1 VSHRHQENQANQ
13 QSQAIQAVVI
23 ACGALGGPIRDI
35 AGRRGWPIELH
46 CLPALLHNRPAAI
59 APQVERLAVAA
70 QARGLPVAIGYAD
83 CGTYGALD
91 ELSAR
96 LGLRRLPGL
105 HCYDLLAGPDRV
117 AALFEAEPGTY
128 VLTDFLVRS
137 FRRTVLA
144 GLGLDRYPE
153 LWPDYFGHYRRLV
166 WLAQSRDPV
175 LDAEAEAV
183 AAQFG
188 LPLTVI
194 DTGLSRLERELEHL
208 LADVAPGTPSS
219 CAQTAVAPVPRP
231 GQPRPCAET
240 DVAPQDQR
248 RPSAQTAALTT
259 DSAHATQSLAPGH
272 SPPLADADSPSA
284 LLPPPATS
292 TPPGVGGGGVINR
305 LVSPGQHQSV
315 DHERRSAAAAT
326 PDTPPVTAAREA
338 SEIPVT
344 GVVESGPGMTG
355 PGPGMSLGMG
365 AAGPGPGMSLGA
377 AGARAAKGTGRCAG
391 GC

>member
-1 VSHRHQENQANQ
+1 
-13 QSQAIQAVVI
+13 VVI
-23 ACGALGGPIRDI
+23 ACGALGGPIREI
-35 AGRRGWPIELH
+35 TARRGWPVELH
-46 CLPALLHNRPAAI
+46 CLPAVLHNRPAAI

-91 ELSAR
+91 ELSGR

-153 LWPDYFGHYRRLV
+153 LWPDYFGHYRRVV
-166 WLAQSRDPV
+166 WLAQSRDPA

-194 DTGLSRLERELEHL
+194 DTGTSRLERELELLLTHSPAPPGFPQAGSPASAGSL
-208 LADVAPGTPSS
+208 LADSTLAGSPAGDSLPAPG
-219 CAQTAVAPVPRP
+219 
-231 GQPRPCAET
+231 
-240 DVAPQDQR
+240 
-248 RPSAQTAALTT
+248 
-259 DSAHATQSLAPGH
+259 
-272 SPPLADADSPSA
+272 SPPT
-284 LLPPPATS
+284 PPA
-292 TPPGVGGGGVINR
+292 PPAPPMTAGMADGVVIKR
-305 LVSPGQHQSV
+305 LVLPWQHQSF
-315 DHERRSAAAAT
+315 DHESGPTSAAT
-326 PDTPPVTAAREA
+326 PQAPPVTAGSQAPEGPATEA
-338 SEIPVT
+338 ERC
-344 GVVESGPGMTG
+344 
-355 PGPGMSLGMG
+355 
-365 AAGPGPGMSLGA
+365 AAG
-377 AGARAAKGTGRCAG
+377 
-391 GC
+391 